1 MRRRARCV
9 FSILF
14 AALFAIVSM
23 PELARAQFTVDR
35 ESATPAH
42 KRVSHKHGHKH
53 KQEATPHE
61 RAAERARKKRE
72 ERIARTRHTWMLGH
86 EGNRP
91 ALLYG
96 HPNGKDILLSFS
108 CDPNAGLVRVFAYA
122 IPAKGM
128 KTGDGGRLRLSNGFA
143 RLEVA
148 ATALP
153 NEKHSRDVDLGGT
166 TRVSPRLFALFKK
179 GDTIVLEVPGRTTG
193 FSLKTLGTKGDAF
206 QRACLA
212 TQ

>member
-1 MRRRARCV
+1 
-9 FSILF
+9 
-14 AALFAIVSM
+14 M

-35 ESATPAH
+35 ESAAPAH

-61 RAAERARKKRE
+61 RAAEQARKKKE

-128 KTGDGGRLRLSNGFA
+128 KTGDGGRVRLSNGPA

-153 NEKHSRDVDLGGT
+153 NEKNARAVDLGGI
-166 TRVSPRLFALFKK
+166 TRVSPRLFALFET
-179 GDTIVLEVPGRTTG
+179 GETIVVEVPGRTTG
-193 FSLKTLGTKGDAF
+193 IPLKSLGPKKEAF
-206 QRACLA
+206 KRACLGGR
-212 TQ
+212 